1 LPDKIEKRKHPRVA
15 VAWPVTIIA
24 EDGAVEG
31 ETKNI
36 TIEGVFIH
44 CTQRLLPG
52 NTYRMVIKPPQGP
65 IEVEGELVWSNLD
78 NLGQRNAVSGM
89 GFYFVKVADEDRESL
104 SEAISA
110 QKV

>member
-1 LPDKIEKRKHPRVA
+1 VA
-15 VAWPVTIIA
+15 VTWPLTIIA

-78 NLGQRNAVSGM
+78 NLGQRNAVPGM
-89 GFYFVKVADEDRESL
+89 GFYFVKVAEEDREYL

>member
-1 LPDKIEKRKHPRVA
+1 VA
-15 VAWPVTIIA
+15 VTWPVTIIA

-110 QKV
+110 HKV